1 METMTDQGHFESAAY
16 MIRNL
21 QTGDDEQTRIEDE
34 WYMEEL
40 PKDLATGCEYLLSEE
55 GGYDYDGAILI
66 YVRWHLRQVVKYWWE
81 WDKKGHKEE
90 FLRICN
96 VVYDRLWGLDELSH
110 RKELTKEEVEE
121 IEEGRDTDMWVDK
134 AEDLLKG

>member
-1 METMTDQGHFESAAY
+1 MTNEGHFESAAY

-21 QTGDDEQTRIEDE
+21 YTGDGEQTRIEDE
-34 WYMEEL
+34 QYMDEL
-40 PKDLATGCEYLLSEE
+40 PRELAIACKYLADAKDDEDYE
-55 GGYDYDGAILI
+55 GACFI
-66 YVRWHLRQVVKYWWE
+66 YIRWHLLQVVKYWWE

-96 VVYDRLWGLDELSH
+96 VVYDRLWGLDEDG

-121 IEEGRDTDMWVDK
+121 IEGWRDTDMWVAK
-134 AEDLLKG
+134 AEELLKG